1 MKTCKAIEKT
11 PAASSSK
18 ELGDLDL
25 AVKHVGSA
33 ASSSTELR
41 GLESSVDVLPTIL
54 GEISDNELEVQNL
67 HNCALEEVTEIP
79 WHALG
84 LCGSGTASLSEPQA
98 GTSPV
103 EELVHHDSLN
113 VTQFFTEVPEEVS
126 KPAVST
132 EEDLHFV
139 FTQGNNGMKFSVSTL
154 SEKCLR
160 TMSMET

>member
-1 MKTCKAIEKT
+1 MA
-11 PAASSSK
+11 
-18 ELGDLDL
+18 D
-25 AVKHVGSA
+25 KHVGLNT
-33 ASSSTELR
+33 ASSSTELG

-79 WHALG
+79 WHASG

-113 VTQFFTEVPEEVS
+113 LTQFFTEVPEEVS

-132 EEDLHFV
+132 EEDLHLK
-139 FTQGNNGMKFSVSTL
+139 QWHEIFSEDSIREML
-154 SEKCLR
+154 ENHEHGDLKP
-160 TMSMET
+160 

>member
-1 MKTCKAIEKT
+1 
-11 PAASSSK
+11 
-18 ELGDLDL
+18 LG
-25 AVKHVGSA
+25 
-33 ASSSTELR
+33 

-67 HNCALEEVTEIP
+67 HNCALEEGTEIP
-79 WHALG
+79 GHALG
-84 LCGSGTASLSEPQA
+84 LCGSGNECLSKPRA

-113 VTQFFTEVPEEVS
+113 LTQVFTEVPEEVS
-126 KPAVST
+126 KQAVST

-139 FTQGNNGMKFSVSTL
+139 FTRGNNGMEFPARTL

-160 TMSMET
+160 SMSMET